1 MLKQDGFDS
10 QEFSQRLGVSL
21 ALCTRIYKRY
31 LETGEV
37 SYLTGG
43 AGPKRSLKAEEMLI
57 EYASQN

>member
-43 AGPKRSLKAEEMLI
+43 VGPKRSLKTEEMLI